1 MVRNIFLFCFM
12 FVLAPLASAQ
22 TQDQSLMPL
31 PAQPEGVAWPTQGW
45 ETGDLPPEVADR
57 VHELLDIAMVGG
69 RGDLGGETRAVVI
82 IHRGKLV
89 AEVYRDGFG
98 PETRQMSWS
107 LVKSVTSAL
116 VGRASQLGLIDD
128 IDAPMPGL
136 FDTDDPRA
144 AITWHQWMAMTDG
157 LDYLEFESDILEDN
171 DVARMIYGAGQFDV
185 IEYIREHFPL
195 KYDPGTHWNYSTASF
210 SLVGR
215 ALQGLIG
222 IESRCST
229 ALVEAAPEAG
239 APDSACPPAD
249 VPMTAWVR
257 QVLFD
262 PLGMDAQP
270 EFDLAG
276 TYLGG
281 SHVWATAR
289 DYAKFGLLY
298 LRDGVWE
305 GERLLPEGWVDMTR
319 TPPPDAAIDF
329 YGAGFWLV
337 PGGEGAFYA
346 QGHEGQTIWIAPGRD
361 LIIVRL
367 ALMEENDANWNAD
380 LEWNKALTRAFP

>member
-1 MVRNIFLFCFM
+1 MVRNIFLFCFA
-12 FVLAPLASAQ
+12 FVVAPLAGAQ
-22 TQDQSLMPL
+22 ELVPM
-31 PAQPEGVAWPTQGW
+31 PAQPDGVAWPTHGW
-45 ETGDLPPEVADR
+45 GTGDLPAETADTIQ
-57 VHELLDIAMVGG
+57 ELLDVAMVGG
-69 RGDLGGETRAVVI
+69 RHDLGGETRAIVI

-98 PETRQMSWS
+98 PDTRHMSWS
-107 LVKSVTSAL
+107 LAKSVTSAL

-128 IDAPMPGL
+128 VEAPMPGL
-136 FDTDDPRA
+136 FERNDPRA
-144 AITWHQWMAMTDG
+144 AITWRQWITMTDG
-157 LDYLEFESDILEDN
+157 LDYHEFESDILEEN
-171 DVARMIYGAGQFDV
+171 GVARMMYGAGRFDV
-185 IEYIREHFPL
+185 IDYIRENFPL
-195 KYDPGTHWNYSTASF
+195 AYTPGTRWNYSTASF

-229 ALVEAAPEAG
+229 ARVEAAPE
-239 APDSACPPAD
+239 SACQPAD
-249 VPMTAWVR
+249 APMAAWIR

-262 PLGMDAQP
+262 PVGMDTQP

-319 TPPPDAAIDF
+319 TPPPGGATDF
-329 YGAGFWLV
+329 YGAGFWLI
-337 PGGEGAFYA
+337 PGTGDAFYA
-346 QGHEGQTIWIAPGRD
+346 QGHEGQTIWMVPSRD

-380 LEWNKALTRAFP
+380 LQWNLALTRAFP